1 MEETH
6 FKRKLYFHKI
16 REGLKAINTNKDLNK
31 EKLFLSSSHSHKDK
45 EA

>member
-1 MEETH
+1 MKEAH
-6 FKRKLYFHKI
+6 FRRKLYFHKI
-16 REGLKAINTNKDLNK
+16 REGLKAITINKDLNK

>member
-1 MEETH
+1 MEEAH
-6 FKRKLYFHKI
+6 FRRKSYFHKI
-16 REGLKAINTNKDLNK
+16 REGLKAITINKDLNK